1 MALQD
6 DTLLNYVHV
15 FMFCCLLRSYF
26 HIFAKIHQH
35 AICISSHVNKKRI
48 CHFSTKSEA
57 FLIITGRGDL
67 TTLNSQSQILFLIF
81 SFTKSSP
88 YLFFYIDNFEWG
100 YLGMILMFQTLPH
113 GRKQPAAQHCCRE
126 FLGGE

>member
-35 AICISSHVNKKRI
+35 AICISSHVNKRRI

-88 YLFFYIDNFEWG
+88 YLFFYIDNFAQNTSEEKCS
-100 YLGMILMFQTLPH
+100 ISSCFNHALPNNS
-113 GRKQPAAQHCCRE
+113 CS
-126 FLGGE
+126 